1 MELLIAGLGAVLLL
15 VVGLSFVFTAQDS
28 RKAKAE
34 SSATSRV
41 AELEA
46 GLGRKDEELQKSL
59 SEAQRLEEEF
69 AEAKNDADA
78 IRRELSGLTAYVAQ
92 AQKGQEEL
100 AKAAQELKEKN
111 EALAL
116 EAAAREKLQQD
127 LALAAA
133 GREKLQQDLTVE
145 AEARQKLQQ
154 DFVLEASARQKLQE
168 NLAQRDKALEERS
181 KRAAELEAE
190 LTEAQKKLE
199 AGAGADKALQGRVA
213 ELEAEL
219 AEAQKKLAAGVGKGQ
234 ALQGRVAVLEGQ
246 LAEANKKLEAGAD
259 ADKAF
264 QERMA
269 EVKAQLAQQDEALR
283 KALDESGGFEK
294 AYYEAKSELDNARK
308 ECSELTIRLRQAQH
322 VTDELVPF
330 QEELEQTKAALEQQ
344 SVLRL
349 QLKDELTQAQLALR
363 EASRK
368 TQKLG
373 QELRDAQEQVKAGT
387 RQNET
392 LTQQVDTLKIELRR
406 AQQAALE
413 PPKPL
418 PAPPKPPSKKEAAPE
433 TKPHPLKKPVTRPL
447 DKHDKRIGEILI
459 AHKFITKEE
468 LAKALDFQEKY
479 GGNVTQYLLY
489 FGYIDEKELAQCLS
503 EQFRVPYLPLG
514 SYTITEEA
522 IAAIPVDIAEK
533 YWVMPVETMRN
544 ALVVAMI
551 DPLDETVIRE
561 LTQLTGL
568 EVIPFVAIISDI
580 VTAHQIYYYKTFSK
594 DDAFRLMKVPVF
606 LIKTSSYTGMERRQS
621 IRYSTRIDIR
631 YPLHGRYVT
640 SQTLDVSRGGFAFL
654 SEEAMEPR
662 TVLTL
667 EVVLPA
673 EVTSLPVSA
682 VVEVVRCIPRS
693 AGRYQIGARTLKISK
708 EDTNLIVSY
717 ASKHQELT

>member
-46 GLGRKDEELQKSL
+46 ELGRKDEELQKSL
-59 SEAQRLEEEF
+59 SAAQRLEEEF

-116 EAAAREKLQQD
+116 EAAA
-127 LALAAA
+127 
-133 GREKLQQDLTVE
+133 REKLQQDLTVE

-269 EVKAQLAQQDEALR
+269 ELKAQLAQQDEALR

-363 EASRK
+363 EAFRK
-368 TQKLG
+368 TKKLE

-418 PAPPKPPSKKEAAPE
+418 PAPPKPPPKPPSKKEAAPE

-606 LIKTSSYTGMERRQS
+606 LIKTSSYTGMECRQS

>member
-1 MELLIAGLGAVLLL
+1 MELLIAGLGVVLLL

-46 GLGRKDEELQKSL
+46 ELGRKDEELQKSL
-59 SEAQRLEEEF
+59 SAAQRLEEEF

-116 EAAAREKLQQD
+116 EAAA
-127 LALAAA
+127 
-133 GREKLQQDLTVE
+133 REKLQQDLTVE

-219 AEAQKKLAAGVGKGQ
+219 AEAQKKIAAGVGKGQ

-269 EVKAQLAQQDEALR
+269 ELKAQLAQQDEALR

-363 EASRK
+363 EAFRK
-368 TQKLG
+368 TKKLE

-418 PAPPKPPSKKEAAPE
+418 PAPPKPPPKPPSKKEAAPE